1 VDYHF
6 IKYNKNKMMG
16 VTACLSITMKIN
28 DLKYI
33 IKRHRL
39 GDWFKN
45 QNPKSPKL
53 KQKHLTGRENAILK

>member
-1 VDYHF
+1 
-6 IKYNKNKMMG
+6 MG
-16 VTACLSITMKIN
+16 ITACLSITMKIN